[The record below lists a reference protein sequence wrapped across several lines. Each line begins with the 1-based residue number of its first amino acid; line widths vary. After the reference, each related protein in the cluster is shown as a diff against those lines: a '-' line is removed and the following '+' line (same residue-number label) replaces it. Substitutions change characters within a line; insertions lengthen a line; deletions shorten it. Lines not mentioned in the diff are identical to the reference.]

1 MSLSTALIG
10 NVMLGVMALSALMVV
25 WGRPLRFAEQQDA
38 KIAALERLER
48 ECELRAAWTNPHARP
63 RGRGEPVGERR
74 IGDYPRLRLVSTA
87 TGEHVREAPP
97 AS

>member
-1 MSLSTALIG
+1 MSLSTTLIG
-10 NVMLGVMALSALMVV
+10 NVTLGVMALGALMAV
-25 WGRPLRFAEQQDA
+25 WGRPLRFAEENDA
-38 KIAALERLER
+38 RIVALERLER

-63 RGRGEPVGERR
+63 GGRGEPVGERR
-74 IGDYPRLRLVSTA
+74 IGDHARLRPVSTA